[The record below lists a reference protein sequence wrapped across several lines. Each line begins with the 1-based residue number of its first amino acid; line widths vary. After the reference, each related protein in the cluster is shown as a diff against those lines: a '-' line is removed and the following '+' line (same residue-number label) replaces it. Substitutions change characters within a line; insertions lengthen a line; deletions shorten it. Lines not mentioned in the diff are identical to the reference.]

1 MVSTQGELGS
11 CRELLAKVCFV
22 LIVEVAFMGRVGG
35 KGGWEA
41 PCLAKLCL
49 FLIIIV
55 CFLGG
60 LQPRII
66 FVRISNILY
75 YRKIEVEGRL
85 QSFLEKSAFLLDEEK
100 KQLFE

>member
-1 MVSTQGELGS
+1 MGQLSRNQIVVSTQGEIGS
-11 CRELLAKVCFV
+11 YRELLAKVCFV

-35 KGGWEA
+35 KGGWET
-41 PCLAKLCL
+41 PCLAKLSL
-49 FLIIIV
+49 FLFIVV

-75 YRKIEVEGRL
+75 YRKIEVEGRWHL
-85 QSFLEKSAFLLDEEK
+85 S
-100 KQLFE
+100 LFCNLS